1 MDSENFVSYRQFRWL
16 WITLAGLIS
25 CTTIYFV
32 NSPAGGRSG
41 GTIVGYSFG
50 ILATVGILWLMAY
63 AARKRAYHSSLGT
76 VEGWLAAHVWI
87 GIGLLLLVPLHSAF
101 SFGMNVHTLAY
112 LLMVVTIV
120 TGIWGVANYATMSTK
135 ISAHRGGNKDAALL
149 EQVETLSG
157 QIEQL
162 SAKKSQSFLE
172 ILNRFD
178 FSFSPGFKSLLRLTE
193 VPVVDPTIATA
204 LIQHIPEQEREDAL
218 TMVGVLDQRSDIARR
233 LIEQARIKALLKVW
247 LYVHVPASVA
257 LCVALA
263 VHILSVF
270 FLW

>member
-1 MDSENFVSYRQFRWL
+1 MNSENFVNYRQSRWL
-16 WITLAGLIS
+16 WITLVGLIV
-25 CTTIYFV
+25 CTAIYFL
-32 NSPAGGRSG
+32 NSPAGGRNG
-41 GTIVGYSFG
+41 GTAVGYTFG
-50 ILATVGILWLMAY
+50 ILATVGIMWLMAY

-87 GIGLLLLVPLHSAF
+87 GIGLLLLVPLHSGF
-101 SFGMNVHTLAY
+101 SFGVNVHTLAY

-120 TGIWGVANYATMSTK
+120 TGIWGVANYVTLSEK
-135 ISAHRGGNKDAALL
+135 ISAHRGGIKDAAILD
-149 EQVETLSG
+149 QVESLSA

-162 SAKKSQSFLE
+162 SAKKSQEFLE

-178 FSFSPGFKSLLRLTE
+178 FIFSPSFKSLLRLTA
-193 VPVVDPTIATA
+193 VPAVDPTIATT
-204 LIQHIPEQEREDAL
+204 LLQHVSEQERGDAI
-218 TMVGVLDQRSDIARR
+218 TMVGLLDQRSDIARR

-257 LCVALA
+257 LCVALT